1 MDEMTISIGDLL
13 AVLVRKGK
21 QIIAIGIVFAILLG
35 AYKGF
40 SLWRAGNDEEAV
52 DMAQFEYEK
61 QLEKQE
67 KIIETAAENAEK
79 TQEYIDNSLWMKVN
93 PYDKC
98 EATIQLMIAGV
109 DENAADMTFAV
120 TETPLDYLVGRI
132 TSQYMILWEATDLAS
147 ALGVYEGVEDKYLRE
162 MVSVQ
167 DEDAGVIAITAIG
180 DDENAASELA
190 NAVYEWMQGVRS
202 TAAQNTYA
210 HTLEKFNEVVK
221 CRIDE
226 TMVAEQN
233 ALYEQ
238 VAGYN
243 DAIIEAEN
251 EIKKLDAPSGAVTSI
266 VKMVLIGG
274 VVGVV
279 LACAWYCCKVLFGGK
294 VMSSSHAEQM
304 LKVPFIGSIAP
315 RKGLF
320 GRMADMICGERVWKD
335 EQQALGYIAQTM
347 KLRAEGKSVLLVSSL
362 SLDEQGETVRK
373 LQNALATG
381 GEVCCAGDF
390 SHNPDALA
398 MLGACDVVV
407 LLESVDKSGMGDAA
421 KILEFAKECE
431 KPVAG
436 FVLV

>member
-167 DEDAGVIAITAIG
+167 DEDAGVIAITA
-180 DDENAASELA
+180 
-190 NAVYEWMQGVRS
+190 
-202 TAAQNTYA
+202 
-210 HTLEKFNEVVK
+210 
-221 CRIDE
+221 
-226 TMVAEQN
+226 
-233 ALYEQ
+233 
-238 VAGYN
+238 
-243 DAIIEAEN
+243 
-251 EIKKLDAPSGAVTSI
+251 
-266 VKMVLIGG
+266 
-274 VVGVV
+274 
-279 LACAWYCCKVLFGGK
+279 
-294 VMSSSHAEQM
+294 
-304 LKVPFIGSIAP
+304 
-315 RKGLF
+315 
-320 GRMADMICGERVWKD
+320 
-335 EQQALGYIAQTM
+335 
-347 KLRAEGKSVLLVSSL
+347 
-362 SLDEQGETVRK
+362 
-373 LQNALATG
+373 
-381 GEVCCAGDF
+381 
-390 SHNPDALA
+390 
-398 MLGACDVVV
+398 
-407 LLESVDKSGMGDAA
+407 
-421 KILEFAKECE
+421 
-431 KPVAG
+431 
-436 FVLV
+436 